1 MGLFMSKQE
10 KFNSIMKKI
19 NDLNQ
24 QNENG
29 YDNFYQYVYYDKVMM
44 NYFDELKKLERNYSD
59 LHVDSY
65 EIFEQHIFEQLERIY
80 NKMIIKIF
88 KEEDLNIRK
97 NKLEEFRIDIKKSYG
112 YGFDKLL
119 SKFSDDIDEK
129 INNFDKYI
137 IDDSYNNPLE
147 NEIDDNNPISVECD
161 DYEDPLYDQ
170 IVEFAVSTGK
180 VSASLIQRRFRLGYN
195 RCARVIDLLEERG
208 IIGPANGSKP
218 RDVLVKYFDDNGKYY
233 SFKNITPNIR
243 KLTETEIKTRKEKQI
258 RDNMSIEDIMKQ
270 YNINTNYSDDNDLID
285 NIDNLLLLNYD
296 NNRKCELINELL
308 KFNSPQIMK
317 LVLISFDPLSFSEY
331 NGIPHLMCPVVTD
344 NKKSEIVL
352 EKILSEME
360 KRYDLFL
367 SNQVKSID
375 SYNNLNNDKIPY
387 IIIIIDEIFNALND
401 KVISSTL
408 TRLLLNCKRAGIKVI
423 SFSKF
428 NKKNLLL
435 GPIDDLLETYDKYNI
450 DKIFGIDKDKHN
462 IEIDEIDNVM
472 DGFDFEKYAGKLLSD
487 NGFEKVY
494 VTKCSNDFGVDII
507 AYKDDIKYSI
517 QCKKYSSTVGISAV
531 QEVIASKV
539 MNDSHVA
546 VVLTNNYF
554 TKSAKELANKNN
566 VLLWDRNKLEQL
578 IEKSKN
584 QK

>member
-1 MGLFMSKQE
+1 MGLFMSKQ
-10 KFNSIMKKI
+10 KKYNSIMKKI
-19 NDLNQ
+19 NELNK

-29 YDNFYQYVYYDKVMM
+29 YDTFYQYVYYDKIMM
-44 NYFDELKKLERNYSD
+44 NYFDELKKLERNYSE

-65 EIFEQHIFEQLERIY
+65 ETFEQNIFEQLERIY
-80 NKMIIKIF
+80 NNMLTNIF
-88 KEEDLNIRK
+88 KEENLSVRK
-97 NKLEEFRIDIKKSYG
+97 EKLEEFRTDVRKGFG
-112 YGFDKLL
+112 YGFDKIM

-137 IDDSYNNPLE
+137 IDDSYNNLSE
-147 NEIDDNNPISVECD
+147 DEIDEHNPITGECG

-180 VSASLIQRRFRLGYN
+180 VSAALIQRRFRLGYN

-218 RDVLVKYFDDNGKYY
+218 RDVLVKYFDDNGKYN

-243 KLTETEIKTRKEKQI
+243 KLTETEIKTRKEKQN
-258 RDNMSIEDIMKQ
+258 RDKMSIEDIMKQ

-367 SNQVKSID
+367 SNRVKSID
-375 SYNNLNNDKIPY
+375 SYNNLNNNKIPY

-401 KVISSTL
+401 KAIFSTL

-428 NKKNLLL
+428 NKRNLLL
-435 GPIDDLLETYDKYNI
+435 GPIDDLLDTYDKYNI
-450 DKIFGIDKDKHN
+450 NKIFGIDKDKHN
-462 IEIDEIDNVM
+462 IEMDEIDNVM

-517 QCKKYSSTVGISAV
+517 QCKKYSSTVGINAV

-566 VLLWDRNKLEQL
+566 VLLWDRDKLERL
-578 IEKSKN
+578 IEESK
-584 QK
+584 K

>member
-1 MGLFMSKQE
+1 MSIFMNKRE
-10 KFNSIMKKI
+10 KYNNLMKKI
-19 NDLNQ
+19 NQLND
-24 QNENG
+24 QNEAG
-29 YDNFYQYVYYDKVMM
+29 YDSFYKYVYYDKVMM
-44 NYFDELKKLERNYSD
+44 NYFDELKKLEKNFSE

-65 EIFEQHIFEQLERIY
+65 ETFEYHVFEQLSNMY
-80 NKMIIKIF
+80 SKMLTDIIKEENLTKR
-88 KEEDLNIRK
+88 KE
-97 NKLEEFRIDIKKSYG
+97 KLEDFKIDVRKGYG
-112 YGFDKLL
+112 YGFDKLI
-119 SKFSDDIDEK
+119 SRFDNDIDEK
-129 INNFDKYI
+129 IKNYDKYI
-137 IDDSYNNPLE
+137 IDNSYNNLSEDRINE
-147 NEIDDNNPISVECD
+147 NESLPD

-170 IVEFAVSTGK
+170 IVEFVVSTGK
-180 VSASLIQRRFRLGYN
+180 ASASLIQRRFRLGYN

-208 IIGPANGSKP
+208 IIGPQNGSKP
-218 RDVLVKYFDDNGKYY
+218 RDVLVKYADDNGKYN
-233 SFKNITPNIR
+233 SLKNITPNIR
-243 KLTETEIKTRKEKQI
+243 KLTETEIKARNEKQI

-270 YNINTNYSDDNDLID
+270 YNIDVDYSDDNDLID

-367 SNQVKSID
+367 SNRVKSID
-375 SYNNLNNDKIPY
+375 SYNNLNNNKIPY

-401 KVISSTL
+401 KAIFSTL

-428 NKKNLLL
+428 NKRNLLL
-435 GPIDDLLETYDKYNI
+435 GPIDDLLDTYDKYNI
-450 DKIFGIDKDKHN
+450 NKIFGIDKDKHN
-462 IEIDEIDNVM
+462 IEMDEIDNVM

-517 QCKKYSSTVGISAV
+517 QCKKYSSTVGINAV

-566 VLLWDRNKLEQL
+566 VLLWDRDKLERL
-578 IEKSKN
+578 IEESK
-584 QK
+584 K